1 MEKAAA
7 GSRADTDWAALGV
20 AYLVSEQFDKALEFL
35 EASVATPA
43 PNPVWLSDL
52 SAAYLLVARRRE
64 RYELVPKAVA
74 AAELAYRLDGR
85 LREAAF
91 NRALALEAIHL
102 PGQAQNA
109 WRAYRSLDLD
119 SDWSGEAL
127 AHLSKLEQEAADT
140 QTRWSSV
147 DQTIDSA
154 ASGHGFD
161 SKTIGRSRHRLRAR
175 IETDLLPAWADR
187 ELADDTAG
195 ALEQLRRARTAAD
208 LLARAGG
215 DQMPKDA
222 IRAIEE
228 ADRGA
233 NRTLVRRLARA
244 HLGFRDVSKIFDA
257 GRVTEADEKFH
268 TISADLIA
276 GHDPYAN
283 WSAIYGAVAHYGA
296 RQFDQARA
304 LLTAGQLADID
315 GRYRYLAG
323 RRRWIAGLH
332 LGQRGPVHGVAD
344 RVRRCSGKFSSGG

>member
-1 MEKAAA
+1 MSRRSVGAAAALAVIGLIGWQIGWHRGASTRGAHSGYSRPELAGLVAAVGPDRPFEPRLSGGFAYGPYHAATRSAAGPPDLSPDIRIAVARLEKTAA

-119 SDWSGEAL
+119 SHWSGEAL
-127 AHLSKLEQEAADT
+127 AHLSKLEQDAADT

-161 SKTIGRSRHRLRAR
+161 SKTIGPIRHRLRAR

-195 ALEQLRRARTAAD
+195 AMEQLRRARTAAD

-244 HLGFRDVSKIFDA
+244 HLGFRDVSKIF
-257 GRVTEADEKFH
+257 
-268 TISADLIA
+268 
-276 GHDPYAN
+276 
-283 WSAIYGAVAHYGA
+283 
-296 RQFDQARA
+296 
-304 LLTAGQLADID
+304 
-315 GRYRYLAG
+315 
-323 RRRWIAGLH
+323 
-332 LGQRGPVHGVAD
+332 
-344 RVRRCSGKFSSGG
+344 